1 MERTIGSGSGL
12 RSRVRRAADALRG
25 RYGAPDLGTPDPP
38 LDSLVE
44 TVLSQHTS
52 DVNSGRAFASLR
64 RRFPRWE
71 LVECAPLAAV
81 VEAIRSAGLA
91 NTKAPRIRAILAELR
106 ARHGRPTLASLRRM
120 DDAAALDYLRSL
132 PGVGP
137 KTAACVLLFSLRR
150 DVFPV
155 DTHVHRLCRRL
166 GFVPPSASA
175 ETTQT
180 LMAGLV
186 PRGRALDLHINL
198 IRHGRRVC
206 LALRPRCAA
215 CVLARQCPSAGREES
230 GAAEFGKGAGAAK
243 SRSKSREYE

>member
-1 MERTIGSGSGL
+1 MHGMERTTGGGVGL
-12 RSRVRRAADALRG
+12 RTRVRRTTDALR
-25 RYGAPDLGTPDPP
+25 RQYGVPDPGPPDPP

-64 RRFPRWE
+64 RRFCRWE
-71 LVECAPLAAV
+71 EVECAPLAGV
-81 VEAIRSAGLA
+81 VDAIRTAGLA

-106 ARHGRPTLASLRRM
+106 ARHGRPTLAPLRRM
-120 DDAAALDYLRSL
+120 DDAAAMEHLRSL

-137 KTAACVLLFSLRR
+137 KTAACVLMFSLRR

-175 ETTQT
+175 EKTQT

-186 PRGRALDLHINL
+186 PRGRAMEFHINL

-206 LALRPRCAA
+206 QAIRPRCAA
-215 CVLARQCPSAGREES
+215 CVLARLCPSAGRLV
-230 GAAEFGKGAGAAK
+230 
-243 SRSKSREYE
+243 

>member
-1 MERTIGSGSGL
+1 MRAMERMPDNGTGL
-12 RSRVRRAADALRG
+12 RARVRRVADTLR
-25 RYGAPDLGTPDPP
+25 RHYGVPDPGPPDPP

-64 RRFPRWE
+64 RRFRRWE
-71 LVECAPLAAV
+71 AVERAPLAEV
-81 VEAIRSAGLA
+81 LDAIRSAGLA

-106 ARHGRPTLASLRRM
+106 ERHGRPTLAPLRAM
-120 DDAAALDYLRSL
+120 DDAAAMEHLRSL

-137 KTAACVLLFSLRR
+137 KTAACVLMFSLRR

-155 DTHVHRLCRRL
+155 DTHIHRLGRRL

-175 ETTQT
+175 EKTQA

-186 PRGRALDLHINL
+186 PRGRAMEFHINL

-206 LALRPRCAA
+206 IAARPRCAA
-215 CVLARQCPSAGREES
+215 CILARLCPSAGRLV
-230 GAAEFGKGAGAAK
+230 
-243 SRSKSREYE
+243 

>member
-1 MERTIGSGSGL
+1 MTNPRQ
-12 RSRVRRAADALRG
+12 RVRRVADELR
-25 RYGAPDLGTPDPP
+25 RQYGTPDPGPPDSP

-52 DVNSGRAFASLR
+52 DINSSRAFASLR

-71 LVECAPLAAV
+71 SVESSPLAEV
-81 VEAIRSAGLA
+81 VNAIRSAGLA
-91 NTKAPRIRAILAELR
+91 NTKAPRIRAILAALR
-106 ARHGRPTLASLRRM
+106 ARHGRPTLAPLRRM
-120 DDAAALDYLRSL
+120 DDAAAMEHLRSL

-180 LMAGLV
+180 LMADLV

-198 IRHGRRVC
+198 IRHGRRIC
-206 LALRPRCAA
+206 QSAHPRCPA
-215 CVLARQCPSAGREES
+215 CILARQCPSAGRTE
-230 GAAEFGKGAGAAK
+230 AV
-243 SRSKSREYE
+243 